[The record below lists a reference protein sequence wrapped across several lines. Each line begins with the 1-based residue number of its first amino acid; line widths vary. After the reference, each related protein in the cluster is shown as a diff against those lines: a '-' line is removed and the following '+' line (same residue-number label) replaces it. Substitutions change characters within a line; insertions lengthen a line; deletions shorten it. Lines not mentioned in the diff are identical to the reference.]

1 MFGYDYSNVFINIV
15 TIDVFRLHSYLRN
28 LCNTFHFLRNITIHQ
43 NVLCIK
49 KKISSVACMIFS
61 YTQDLLPKA
70 TINLVSAFFEISL
83 WFYSSLK
90 MGLAFNAKNNTLIG
104 NLRHALSKQV
114 DKLSSH
120 GQSLYLK
127 SIQYLVRKR
136 WTCKVN
142 SHIF

>member
-1 MFGYDYSNVFINIV
+1 MNKNWYCCCERKCVIMFNGLKNCLV
-15 TIDVFRLHSYLRN
+15 TITAVYFDYILRN
-28 LCNTFHFLRNITIHQ
+28 LCNTFQFMRKISIHK

-49 KKISSVACMIFS
+49 KKISSVAFMIFS

-127 SIQYLVRKR
+127 
-136 WTCKVN
+136 
-142 SHIF
+142 